1 VTFPRG
7 HHSPMDDDPK
17 AFAQAIADFCAAG
30 DDQKGED

>member
-1 VTFPRG
+1 
-7 HHSPMDDDPK
+7 MDDDPK